1 MFGQQL
7 QDTDIMPSAS
17 KSTMADFKM
26 IAQLVEHCR

>member
-26 IAQLVEHCR
+26 IAQLGEHCR